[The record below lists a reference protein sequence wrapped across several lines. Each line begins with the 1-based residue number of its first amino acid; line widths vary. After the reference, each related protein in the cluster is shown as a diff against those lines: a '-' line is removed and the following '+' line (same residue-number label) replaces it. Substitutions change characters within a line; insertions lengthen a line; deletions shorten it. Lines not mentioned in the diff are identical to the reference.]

1 MKMKKLLALLL
12 VFAMTAALFAGCN
25 GKPEAT
31 EPTATTDTT
40 TAPTEDD
47 GENYD
52 TGDASL
58 DNPRNQDE
66 IGENELLVVSF
77 GTSYNDNRRLTIG
90 AIEAAME
97 KAFPEYSVRRG
108 FTSQIIID
116 HVKDRDGEV
125 IDNVGEALDRAVA
138 NGVKNLVIQP
148 THLMNGL
155 EYSDLVNEVA
165 QYSDAF
171 EAVSI
176 GEPLL
181 TSDEDFQTVADA
193 IVEATASYDDG
204 KTAICFM
211 GHGTEADS
219 NAVYAK
225 MQQLLTDGGH
235 ENYFVGTV
243 EATPS
248 LEDVLALVQAG
259 SYERVVLQPLMIVAG
274 DHANNDMAGNEEG
287 SWKTTFE
294 AAGYQVECLV
304 NGLGE
309 LEEIQNLLVAHAQ
322 AAMAGEEDEENY
334 ETGDAS
340 LDNPRNQDEI
350 GENELLVV
358 SFGTSYNDNRRL
370 TIGAIEAAM
379 EKAFPEYSVRR
390 GFTSQIIIDH
400 VKDRD
405 GEVIDNV
412 GEALDRAVA
421 NGVKNLVIQPTHLMN
436 GLEYSDLVN
445 EVAQYSDAFEA
456 VSIGEPLLTSDEDF
470 QTVADAIVE
479 ATASYDDGKTA
490 ICFMGHGTEADSN
503 AVYAKMQQL
512 LTDGGHENYF
522 VGTVEATPSLE
533 DVLALVQAG
542 SYERVVLQPLMI
554 VAGDHANNDMAGNE
568 EGSWKTTFEAAGYQ
582 VECLVNG
589 LGELEAVQNL
599 LVAHAQAAIDAL
611 N

>member
-12 VFAMTAALFAGCN
+12 VFAMAAALFAGCN

-350 GENELLVV
+350 GESELLVV